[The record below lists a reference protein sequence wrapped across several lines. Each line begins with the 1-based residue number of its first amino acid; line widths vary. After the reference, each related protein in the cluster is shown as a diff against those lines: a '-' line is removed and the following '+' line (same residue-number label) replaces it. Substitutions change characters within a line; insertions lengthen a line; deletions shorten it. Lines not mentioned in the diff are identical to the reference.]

1 MEEQGL
7 SHLTNRSVLKNHA
20 RRSSPEKD
28 AWRVLRMQSEI
39 VGGFEALANL
49 GPTVAIFGSARFP
62 QDHPAAI
69 AARTTAR
76 LLAEAGLSVITGGGP
91 GIMEA
96 GNRGA
101 QEGGGIS
108 AACNIEL
115 PMEERPNDYQD
126 ISLHFRYFFVRK
138 LMLVRYAN
146 AFIIFP
152 GGYGTLDEFFEV
164 LTLVQC
170 GKVEE
175 MPIVLYDSK
184 FWHPLVKW
192 MEQTLI
198 GEGCISPHE
207 INLFQVV
214 DTPEE
219 AAQTVIQRLTEAK
232 ILPRLSD
239 EFATG

>member
-1 MEEQGL
+1 MEQQGL
-7 SHLTNRSVLKNHA
+7 SHLSNHQMKQTNTRST
-20 RRSSPEKD
+20 SPASD

-39 VGGFEALANL
+39 VGGFEALATL
-49 GPTVAIFGSARFP
+49 GPTVAIFGSARFTP
-62 QDHPAAI
+62 EHPASE

-76 LLAEAGLSVITGGGP
+76 LVAEAGLSVITGGGP

-115 PMEERPNDYQD
+115 PMEEKPNLFQD

-152 GGYGTLDEFFEV
+152 GGYGTLDEFYEV

-175 MPIVLYDSK
+175 MPIVLYDSE
-184 FWHPLVKW
+184 FWNPMVKW
-192 MEQTLI
+192 MEKTLL

-207 INLFQVV
+207 LELFRVV
-214 DTPEE
+214 DTPED
-219 AAQTVIQRLTEAK
+219 AAQAVIQPLTEAK
-232 ILPRLSD
+232 ILPRFD
-239 EFATG
+239 DDIATG

>member
-7 SHLTNRSVLKNHA
+7 SHLTNRSIIQNTA
-20 RRSSPEKD
+20 RRSSPAAD

-49 GPTVAIFGSARFP
+49 GPTVAIFGSARFTP
-62 QDHPAAI
+62 DHPTSI

-76 LLAEAGLSVITGGGP
+76 LVAEAGLSVITGGGP

-152 GGYGTLDEFFEV
+152 GGYGTLDELFEV

-175 MPIVLYDSK
+175 MPIVLYDSE
-184 FWHPLVKW
+184 FWNPLVNW
-192 MEQTLI
+192 MKKTLI

-207 INLFQVV
+207 IELFRVV
-214 DTPEE
+214 DTPED
-219 AAQTVIQRLTEAK
+219 AAQSVIQPLTEAK
-232 ILPRLSD
+232 LLPRLSD